1 MADPRNLHKNI
12 EDANKHTPAG
22 FDSAVN
28 ESVCTKDSLGAVVWE
43 LRSNFSASAYGSNLN
58 RFSASTE
65 VNTSAPHTNWVNVLN
80 DVTTSLAAGD
90 YELTLSY
97 GWNHNAT
104 NSDFESKI
112 IFDSVILGDIFGAG
126 ATHKQEP
133 KDSAGSG
140 GGSGSSQ
147 QYAFTKVFEL
157 NGVLAGVK
165 DIAFEFRSDD
175 ASDLSTVWDVYVKL
189 IKVA

>member
-1 MADPRNLHKNI
+1 MPRNLHKEI
-12 EDANKHTPAG
+12 PDSQKHTPAG
-22 FDSAVN
+22 FDAAVN
-28 ESVCTKDSLGAVVWE
+28 STVLTKDASGVVVWE
-43 LRSNFSASAYGSNLN
+43 LRTNFSGGSYGSNLN
-58 RFSASTE
+58 RFSASAE
-65 VNTSAPHTNWVNVLN
+65 ANTSAPHTNWVNVLN
-80 DVTTSLAAGD
+80 DVTSNLVAGD

-112 IFDSVILGDIFGAG
+112 IFDSVILGDIFGIG

-133 KDSAGSG
+133 KDSAGTG
-140 GGSGSSQ
+140 GSSGSSQ

-157 NGVLAGVK
+157 NGVLAGIK

-175 ASDLSTVWDVYVKL
+175 ASDLSTVWDVYIKL
-189 IKVA
+189 IQVA